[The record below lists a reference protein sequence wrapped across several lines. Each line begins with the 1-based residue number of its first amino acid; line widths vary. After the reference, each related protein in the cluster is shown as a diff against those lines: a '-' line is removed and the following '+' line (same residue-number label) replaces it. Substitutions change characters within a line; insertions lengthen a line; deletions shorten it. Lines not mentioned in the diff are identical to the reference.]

1 MYFQNEEIPI
11 SKSSE
16 GFKLITRIQDE
27 AHRFAI
33 EYHRSL
39 RSVSQVHSILD
50 DIPNIG
56 KTRRLAIM
64 KHFESL
70 EELKKATL
78 EELKNI
84 PGMDARS
91 AQSVIDFFNKKTDS
105 NNL

>member
-1 MYFQNEEIPI
+1 
-11 SKSSE
+11 
-16 GFKLITRIQDE
+16 
-27 AHRFAI
+27 
-33 EYHRSL
+33 
-39 RSVSQVHSILD
+39 
-50 DIPNIG
+50 
-56 KTRRLAIM
+56 M